1 MKKTGVYHHGD
12 LRTALL
18 DGVAQII
25 RETGVVNVSL
35 REVARRIG
43 VSHGAPAHH
52 FSSKQILLTAFA
64 TEGFAKLA
72 ADTERSVQA
81 EKLTDSRER
90 LRAIGRGYVRFAVAH
105 PEYFEVMFRSD
116 LVDHKDRAF
125 VAASDAAFNILK
137 QCVDAIDKEGRL
149 GKRDSETVAVA
160 AWALVH
166 GLAALWLS
174 RRLHGRLQTHDAD
187 VLAEQLTTLFVGS
200 VLGLPKTKRE
210 PSGPKTARSR

>member
-52 FSSKQILLTAFA
+52 FASKQALLTAFA
-64 TEGFAKLA
+64 TDGFAKLGAYAQASVGA
-72 ADTERSVQA
+72 AKA
-81 EKLTDSRER
+81 EDSRER
-90 LRAIGRGYVRFAVAH
+90 LRAIGRGYVRFAVSH
-105 PEYFEVMFRSD
+105 PEYFEVMYRSD
-116 LVDHKDRAF
+116 VVDNKDRAF
-125 VAASDAAFNILK
+125 VAASEAAFNMLK
-137 QCVDAIDKEGRL
+137 QTVEAIDKEGLL
-149 GKRDSETVAVA
+149 GKRDPETVAVA

-166 GLAALWLS
+166 GLAALWIS
-174 RRLHGRLQTHDAD
+174 RRLEGRVRARDAE
-187 VLAEQLTTLFVGS
+187 VLAEQLTTLYVTS
-200 VLGLPKTKRE
+200 VLGAKGKKR
-210 PSGPKTARSR
+210 